1 MKAFVLRGG
10 TEMLPHWTSPQTL
23 GDPQRFFLVVIVVL
37 LGVAAVFGVVTVV
50 REFRA
55 MRNRRR
61 A

>member
-1 MKAFVLRGG
+1 
-10 TEMLPHWTSPQTL
+10 MLPHWTSPQTL